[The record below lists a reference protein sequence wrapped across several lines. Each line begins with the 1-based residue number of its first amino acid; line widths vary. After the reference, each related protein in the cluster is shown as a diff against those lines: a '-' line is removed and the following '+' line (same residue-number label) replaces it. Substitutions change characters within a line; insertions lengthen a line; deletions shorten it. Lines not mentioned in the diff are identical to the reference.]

1 MNHFF
6 ICRHCKSVMDGV
18 DSERELDED
27 GILQSK
33 SLSNKIKKL
42 IDENTIIYSSPFK
55 RAVESLMPLKK
66 EFPSIQIN
74 ETEYLK
80 EIKIGKSEDLSK
92 HQIIFEMWKNENFKI
107 DNGESQTECF
117 DKMKP
122 FLDKVFS
129 EFKDKKKNIILV
141 THGNLIG
148 IIIKHYFGLS
158 FNFDMWKAI
167 SMPDLYKLE
176 FDVNNMAKKFT
187 RDVENIEN
195 LFYVK

>member
-107 DNGESQTECF
+107 DNGESQMECF

-129 EFKDKKKNIILV
+129 EFKDKRKNIILV

>member
-74 ETEYLK
+74 EIEYLK
-80 EIKIGKSEDLSK
+80 EIRIGKSEDLSK

-129 EFKDKKKNIILV
+129 EFKDKRKNIILV

>member
-80 EIKIGKSEDLSK
+80 EIRIGKSEDLSK

-107 DNGESQTECF
+107 DNGESQMECF

>member
-80 EIKIGKSEDLSK
+80 EIKIGKSKDLSK

-107 DNGESQTECF
+107 DNGDSQTECF

-129 EFKDKKKNIILV
+129 EFKDKKKIIILV

>member
-80 EIKIGKSEDLSK
+80 EIKIGKSKDLSK

>member
-74 ETEYLK
+74 EIEYLK
-80 EIKIGKSEDLSK
+80 EIRIGKSEDLSK

-107 DNGESQTECF
+107 DNGESQMECF

-129 EFKDKKKNIILV
+129 EFKDKRKNIILV

>member
-80 EIKIGKSEDLSK
+80 EIRIGKSEDLSK

-107 DNGESQTECF
+107 DNGESQMECF

-176 FDVNNMAKKFT
+176 FDVNNIAKKFT

>member
-80 EIKIGKSEDLSK
+80 EIKIGKSKDLSK

-107 DNGESQTECF
+107 DNGDSQTECF

>member
-129 EFKDKKKNIILV
+129 EFKDKRKNIILV

>member
-176 FDVNNMAKKFT
+176 FDENNMAKKFT
-187 RDVENIEN
+187 RDVEKIEN

>member
-27 GILQSK
+27 GFLQSK

-80 EIKIGKSEDLSK
+80 EIKIGKSKDLSK

>member
-1 MNHFF
+1 
-6 ICRHCKSVMDGV
+6 MDGV

>member
-74 ETEYLK
+74 EIEYLK
-80 EIKIGKSEDLSK
+80 EIRIGKSEDLSK

-107 DNGESQTECF
+107 DNGESQMECF

>member
-1 MNHFF
+1 
-6 ICRHCKSVMDGV
+6 MDGV

-80 EIKIGKSEDLSK
+80 EIRIGKSEDLSK

-107 DNGESQTECF
+107 DNGESQMECF

>member
-80 EIKIGKSEDLSK
+80 EIKIGKSKDLSK

-107 DNGESQTECF
+107 DNGESQMECF

>member
-42 IDENTIIYSSPFK
+42 IDDNTIIYSSPFK

-66 EFPSIQIN
+66 EFPAIQIN

-92 HQIIFEMWKNENFKI
+92 HQIISEMWKNENFKI

-167 SMPDLYKLE
+167 SMPDLYKLH
-176 FDVNNMAKKFT
+176 FDANNMAKKFT

>member
-1 MNHFF
+1 
-6 ICRHCKSVMDGV
+6 MDGV

-27 GILQSK
+27 GLLQSE
-33 SLSNKIKKL
+33 SLSSKIKKL
-42 IDENTIIYSSPFK
+42 INDNTIIYSSPFK

-66 EFPSIQIN
+66 EFPSIKIN

-80 EIKIGKSEDLSK
+80 EIKIGKSDDLSK
-92 HQIIFEMWKNENFKI
+92 HQIIAEMWKSENFKI
-107 DNGESQTECF
+107 DNGESQSECF
-117 DKMKP
+117 NNMKP

-129 EFKDKKKNIILV
+129 EFKNEKKNIILV

-148 IIIKHYFGLS
+148 IIIKYYFGLG

-167 SMPDLYKLE
+167 SMPDLYKLQ
-176 FDVNNMAKKFT
+176 FDENNKAKKFI

>member
-27 GILQSK
+27 GFLQSK

-80 EIKIGKSEDLSK
+80 EIKIGKSKDLSK

-107 DNGESQTECF
+107 DNGAFHLSLIRYY
-117 DKMKP
+117 
-122 FLDKVFS
+122 FL
-129 EFKDKKKNIILV
+129 
-141 THGNLIG
+141 
-148 IIIKHYFGLS
+148 
-158 FNFDMWKAI
+158 
-167 SMPDLYKLE
+167 
-176 FDVNNMAKKFT
+176 
-187 RDVENIEN
+187 
-195 LFYVK
+195 